1 VRVRP
6 LVRAV
11 LTFPRRLVASH
22 RVAGPR
28 AHVFAAIASVA
39 TAAALTP
46 VLVGA
51 TNASAEL
58 AGDPSQSI
66 VKVALSAPG
75 VVTRGAAT
83 SLAAKVTT
91 VSNTFVPGATVQ
103 FVSRAPGAAT
113 WQVLGSATT
122 GVDGTTTL
130 PVPSV
135 DAATEYG
142 AYFSA
147 AGGVVTSD
155 TAESVV
161 HVIDIAP
168 QVPATVRYNA
178 PVTLAGRLLRD
189 GAQGLPSQ
197 RVQVRFRA
205 GSTKPWTRTRWLTT
219 NAAGV
224 ARLAGRFINTFQ
236 VGIQFPGAADLPPSP
251 LVVKT
256 VRVVPR
262 PMTARNG
269 FRFPFLNPRM
279 VTSPGSWSLDQG
291 VDMFAA
297 GEACGAAAKLIAVG
311 NGTVIQTG
319 ISGFGPTAPVIRMSD
334 GPFAGR
340 NVYYGHTGRIYV
352 HVGQHVHTGD
362 LVAQI
367 GCGSVGMSS
376 APHLEI
382 GVGVPG
388 GPPCCPGF
396 GVTARQMY
404 RQLVAALQRH

>member
-1 VRVRP
+1 
-6 LVRAV
+6 
-11 LTFPRRLVASH
+11 
-22 RVAGPR
+22 
-28 AHVFAAIASVA
+28 VFAAVASLA
-39 TAAALTP
+39 TTAALTP

-51 TNASAEL
+51 STASAEL
-58 AGDPSQSI
+58 SADPSQSV

-83 SLAAKVTT
+83 SLAAKLTT
-91 VSNTFVPGATVQ
+91 VLDASVPGGTVQ
-103 FVSRAPGAAT
+103 FVSRAPGAAA

-122 GVDGTTTL
+122 GVDGTTTW

-135 DAATEYG
+135 DAPTEFG

-155 TAESVV
+155 TAASVV

-178 PVTLAGRLLRD
+178 PVTLAGRLIRD
-189 GAQGLPSQ
+189 GAQGLPGQ

-205 GSTKPWTRTRWLTT
+205 GSAKPWTRTQWVTT

-224 ARLAGRFINTFQ
+224 ARLVGRFTSTFQ
-236 VGIQFPGAADLPPSP
+236 VGIQFPGGTGLPPSP

-269 FRFPFLNPRM
+269 FRFPLLSPRM

-297 GEACGAAAKLIAVG
+297 GEACGAAAKLVAVG
-311 NGTVIQTG
+311 DGTVIQTG

-352 HVGQHVHTGD
+352 HVGQHVRSGD

-367 GCGSVGMSS
+367 GCGRVGMSS

-396 GVTARQMY
+396 GVTAGAMY
-404 RQLVAALQRH
+404 RQLVAALHRS